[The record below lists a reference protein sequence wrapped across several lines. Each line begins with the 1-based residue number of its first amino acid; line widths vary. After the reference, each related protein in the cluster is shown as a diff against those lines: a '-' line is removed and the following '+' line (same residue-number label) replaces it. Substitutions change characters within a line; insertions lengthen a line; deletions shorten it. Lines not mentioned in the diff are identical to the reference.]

1 MGINYARQ
9 LYLDQ
14 IWEERFNELLKYR
27 DLYGT
32 VIVPHRNGK
41 LQYPEWERKLAS
53 WSNTQR
59 QKYKKGK
66 LFDWRYSK
74 LVSIDFDFA
83 PFETRFEEHFAD
95 FLKFKEKYGH
105 ALIPNACNEY
115 PSLGSWA
122 VHCRSKGVRPDRK
135 ERLDKEGFVWDAIDE
150 KWQNFFIELAEYK
163 KIKGHT
169 KFSRKE
175 GYGRLQYWAARLRS
189 LKRSTTGPQLSEEQ
203 IKLLDSIGFDWEPLD
218 ADWNRHFEKLLEFI
232 NKYNHPYVKAKD
244 CEIEGLGSWVSWLRC
259 NKNNLSKEKI
269 AQLDSV
275 GFEWDT
281 YEALKK
287 RNRLNNPKPVN
298 LGRNSKENL
307 DRLAR
312 MEVVWQ
318 KKFDEV
324 IKYRDKYGTLNV
336 PNDSYKG
343 KDKPG
348 NGNLH
353 NWIHKQRVYF
363 RDGMLSKSRYEKLVA
378 VGFDFDRVQSY
389 FEKHFA
395 NLIKFKEKYGHT
407 LATRSYPDF
416 RELGCWAE
424 RMRTLKVRDDQRI
437 RLEEIGFYSDIEK
450 LLKKRKTSKR
460 KKPSD

>member
-14 IWEERFNELLKYR
+14 IWEGRFNELLKYR

-32 VIVPHRNGK
+32 VIVPNRHGK

-59 QKYKKGK
+59 QRYKKGE

-74 LVSIDFDFA
+74 LVSIDFDFE

-95 FLKFKEKYGH
+95 FLKFKEKHGH
-105 ALIPNACNEY
+105 ALIRNDCTEY

-189 LKRSTTGPQLSEEQ
+189 LRRGTTGPQLSEEQ
-203 IKLLDSIGFDWEPLD
+203 IKLLDSIGFDWEPID
-218 ADWNRHFEKLLEFI
+218 SEWNKHFDDLLEFI

-244 CEIEGLGSWVSWLRC
+244 CEIEGLGNWVSWLRY
-259 NKNNLSKEKI
+259 NKNNLPKEKI
-269 AQLDSV
+269 EQLDSV

-287 RNRLNNPKPVN
+287 RNRLNHPKPDN

-312 MEVVWQ
+312 MEAVWQ
-318 KKFDEV
+318 KKFEEV
-324 IKYRDKYGTLNV
+324 LQYRDKYGTN
-336 PNDSYKG
+336 
-343 KDKPG
+343 
-348 NGNLH
+348 
-353 NWIHKQRVYF
+353 Q
-363 RDGMLSKSRYEKLVA
+363 
-378 VGFDFDRVQSY
+378 
-389 FEKHFA
+389 
-395 NLIKFKEKYGHT
+395 
-407 LATRSYPDF
+407 AT
-416 RELGCWAE
+416 EL
-424 RMRTLKVRDDQRI
+424 
-437 RLEEIGFYSDIEK
+437 
-450 LLKKRKTSKR
+450 
-460 KKPSD
+460 